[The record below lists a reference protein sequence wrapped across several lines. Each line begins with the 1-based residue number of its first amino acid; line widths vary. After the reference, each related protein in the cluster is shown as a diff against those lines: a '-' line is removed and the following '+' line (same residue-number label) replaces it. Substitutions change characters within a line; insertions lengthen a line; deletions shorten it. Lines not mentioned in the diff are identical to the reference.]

1 MKKENHKMTMVKIHY
16 PLTQCD
22 TLKSIL
28 LLGFLTKLEGFVF
41 KMTFWG
47 LEMLMMLSG
56 YAIWTIPMVQN
67 EILGARHGFGSSAER

>member
-1 MKKENHKMTMVKIHY
+1 MTKENDKMTMVKIHY

-28 LLGFLTKLEGFVF
+28 LLGFLTKFKGFGF

-47 LEMLMMLSG
+47 LEMLVMLSE
-56 YAIWTIPMVQN
+56 YAIQTMPRVEN
-67 EILGARHGFGSSAER
+67 EILGARHGFGSSAE

>member
-1 MKKENHKMTMVKIHY
+1 MKKENDKMTMVKSHY

-28 LLGFLTKLEGFVF
+28 LLRFLTKFKGFGF

-47 LEMLMMLSG
+47 LKMLVMLSG
-56 YAIWTIPMVQN
+56 YAIWTMPRVKN
-67 EILGARHGFGSSAER
+67 